1 MNILFIGDIVGAPGR
16 RAVEELLPRTVD
28 RYCIDLVVA
37 NGENA
42 SGGLGITPQV
52 ADFLLN
58 QGVDVLTSGN
68 HIWKH
73 KEILPYLED
82 TDRLLRPAN
91 YPPETTPGRGLAVV
105 ETAAGEPVAI
115 INLEGRVF
123 MSAIECPFRTV
134 DRLLESLSPEV
145 KVILV
150 DMHAEATSEKQAMGW
165 HLDGR
170 VSAVVGTHTHVQT
183 ADERILP
190 GGTGYISD
198 AGMTGPVDS
207 VIGMKREIIL
217 ERFLTQRPQP
227 FRVATQNM
235 QLQGVVLKIDAPGP
249 LPGSPPGATAVEIG
263 LKVVSGRPPRLI
275 FLSFPSSC
283 LEKFP

>member
-1 MNILFIGDIVGAPGR
+1 MNILFIGDIVGGPGR
-16 RAVEELLPRTVD
+16 RAVEELLPRLVD
-28 RYCIDLVVA
+28 RYLIDLVVA

-42 SGGLGITPQV
+42 AGGIGITPAVADQLLGLGI
-52 ADFLLN
+52 
-58 QGVDVLTSGN
+58 DVLTSGN

-73 KEILPYLED
+73 KEILPYLDE

-91 YPPETTPGRGLAVV
+91 YPPPTPGRGHVVV

-123 MSAIECPFRTV
+123 MNALECPFRTA
-134 DRLLESLSPEV
+134 DQILASLPPEV
-145 KVILV
+145 RTILV

-183 ADERILP
+183 ADDRLLP

-198 AGMTGPVDS
+198 AGMTGPLDS
-207 VIGMKREIIL
+207 VIGMKKEIVL
-217 ERFLTQRPQP
+217 ERFLSQRPQP
-227 FRVATQNM
+227 FKVAAHNI
-235 QLQGVVLKIDAPGP
+235 QLQGLVLKIDAQ
-249 LPGSPPGATAVEIG
+249 
-263 LKVVSGRPPRLI
+263 GR
-275 FLSFPSSC
+275 C
-283 LEKFP
+283 LEMTRLKLPLKD

>member
-16 RAVEELLPRTVD
+16 RALEELLPRVVD
-28 RYCIDLVVA
+28 RQFIDLVVA

-52 ADFLLN
+52 ADQLLA
-58 QGVDVLTSGN
+58 QGIDVLTSGN

-73 KEILPYLED
+73 KEIIHYLES
-82 TDRLLRPAN
+82 TDRLIRPAN
-91 YPPETTPGRGLAVV
+91 YPPETPGRGYAIV
-105 ETAAGEPVAI
+105 ETAAGEAAAV

-123 MSAIECPFRTV
+123 MNPLECPFRTV
-134 DRLLESLSPEV
+134 DRVLEAIPKEV
-145 KVILV
+145 KVVLV

-170 VSAVVGTHTHVQT
+170 VSAVLGTHTHVQT

-190 GGTGYISD
+190 NGSGYISD

-207 VIGMKREIIL
+207 VIGMKLEIIL
-217 ERFLTQRPQP
+217 ERFLSQRPQP
-227 FRVATQNM
+227 FKVATQNI
-235 QLQGVVLKIDAPGP
+235 QLQGVIVKIDP
-249 LPGSPPGATAVEIG
+249 L
-263 LKVVSGRPPRLI
+263 GR
-275 FLSFPSSC
+275 C
-283 LEKFP
+283 LEISRVHLPLKS

>member
-16 RAVEELLPRTVD
+16 RAVEELLPRVVD
-28 RYCIDLVVA
+28 RHLIDLVVA

-42 SGGLGITPQV
+42 SGGIGITPQV
-52 ADFLLN
+52 ADQLLA
-58 QGVDVLTSGN
+58 QGIDLLTSGN

-73 KEILPYLED
+73 KEILPYLDE

-91 YPPETTPGRGLAVV
+91 YPPETPGRGVAIV
-105 ETAAGEPVAI
+105 ETAAGERAAVV
-115 INLEGRVF
+115 NLEGRVF
-123 MSAIECPFRTV
+123 MNPLECPFRTMEQV
-134 DRLLESLSPEV
+134 LATLPKEV

-165 HLDGR
+165 FLDGR

-183 ADERILP
+183 ADERVLP

-207 VIGMKREIIL
+207 VIGMKKAIIL
-217 ERFLTQRPQP
+217 ERFLSQRPQP
-227 FRVATQNM
+227 FKVAAQNL
-235 QLQGVVLKIDAPGP
+235 QLQGVLLKIDPQ
-249 LPGSPPGATAVEIG
+249 
-263 LKVVSGRPPRLI
+263 GRCREVIRLI
-275 FLSFPSSC
+275 LPLKS
-283 LEKFP
+283 

>member
-16 RAVEELLPRTVD
+16 RTVEELLPRAVD
-28 RYCIDLVVA
+28 RYSIDLVVA

-42 SGGLGITPQV
+42 SGGIGITPPV
-52 ADFLLN
+52 ADQFLS
-58 QGVDVLTSGN
+58 QGVDLLTSGN

-73 KEILPYLED
+73 KEILPYLDD

-91 YPPETTPGRGLAVV
+91 YPPGTPGRGLAIV

-123 MSAIECPFRTV
+123 MSALECPFRTV
-134 DRLLESLSPEV
+134 DHILETLPPEV

-170 VSAVVGTHTHVQT
+170 VSAVVGTHTHIQT

-190 GGTGYISD
+190 GGTGYITD
-198 AGMTGPVDS
+198 VGMTGPVDS

-227 FRVATQNM
+227 FKVATQNL
-235 QLQGVVLKIDAPGP
+235 QLQGVVLDIDPQGRCRQVTRVILP
-249 LPGSPPGATAVEIG
+249 LKP
-263 LKVVSGRPPRLI
+263 
-275 FLSFPSSC
+275 
-283 LEKFP
+283 

>member
-1 MNILFIGDIVGAPGR
+1 MKVLFIGDIVGAPGR
-16 RAVEELLPRTVD
+16 RAVEELLPRLVD
-28 RYCIDLVVA
+28 RYFIDLVVA

-52 ADFLLN
+52 AEQLL
-58 QGVDVLTSGN
+58 GHGIDLLTSGN

-91 YPPETTPGRGLAVV
+91 YPPGTPGRGYAIV
-105 ETAAGEPVAI
+105 ETAAGEAAAVV
-115 INLEGRVF
+115 NLEGRVF
-123 MSAIECPFRTV
+123 MNPLECPFRTV
-134 DRLLESLSPEV
+134 DQVLAALPQEV
-145 KVILV
+145 KIVIV
-150 DMHAEATSEKQAMGW
+150 DMHAEATSEKLAMGW

-183 ADERILP
+183 ADERLLP

-198 AGMTGPVDS
+198 IGMTGPVDS
-207 VIGMKREIIL
+207 VIGMKKEIIL

-227 FRVATQNM
+227 FKVAAGNI
-235 QLQGVVLKIDAPGP
+235 QLQGVVLEIDPGGPCLKISRVQAP
-249 LPGSPPGATAVEIG
+249 
-263 LKVVSGRPPRLI
+263 LKNPQDTL
-275 FLSFPSSC
+275 
-283 LEKFP
+283 

>member
-16 RAVEELLPRTVD
+16 RVLAELLPRAVD
-28 RYCIDLVVA
+28 QYCIDLVVA

-42 SGGLGITPQV
+42 SGGIGITPQV
-52 ADFLLN
+52 ADQFLN

-91 YPPETTPGRGLAVV
+91 YPPGTPGQGMVVV
-105 ETAAGEPVAI
+105 ETAAGEPAAI

-123 MSAIECPFRTV
+123 MNSLECPFRTV
-134 DRLLESLSPEV
+134 DQLLQTLPPEV

-150 DMHAEATSEKQAMGW
+150 DMHAEATSEKQALGW

-190 GGTGYISD
+190 AGTGYISD
-198 AGMTGPVDS
+198 IGMTGPVDS
-207 VIGMKREIIL
+207 VIGMNREIIL
-217 ERFLTQRPQP
+217 ARFLTQRPHS
-227 FRVATQNM
+227 FKVATQNL
-235 QLQGVVLKIDAPGP
+235 QLQGVVLKIEPQGRCREIIRVRLP
-249 LPGSPPGATAVEIG
+249 L
-263 LKVVSGRPPRLI
+263 K
-275 FLSFPSSC
+275 PS
-283 LEKFP
+283 

>member
-1 MNILFIGDIVGAPGR
+1 MLILFIGDIVGAPGR
-16 RAVEELLPRTVD
+16 RAVEELLPRAVD
-28 RYCIDLVVA
+28 HYRIDLVVA

-42 SGGLGITPQV
+42 SGGIGITPQV
-52 ADFLLN
+52 ADQLLS
-58 QGVDVLTSGN
+58 QGVDLLTSGN

-91 YPPETTPGRGLAVV
+91 YPPETPGRGLAIV
-105 ETAAGEPVAI
+105 ETAAGEPAAV

-123 MSAIECPFRTV
+123 MNALECPFRTV
-134 DRLLESLSPEV
+134 DRLLETLTPEV

-190 GGTGYISD
+190 GGTGYITD

-227 FRVATQNM
+227 FKVATQNLE
-235 QLQGVVLKIDAPGP
+235 LQGVVLKIDAQGRCREVSRIH
-249 LPGSPPGATAVEIG
+249 LPIKT
-263 LKVVSGRPPRLI
+263 
-275 FLSFPSSC
+275 
-283 LEKFP
+283 

>member
-1 MNILFIGDIVGAPGR
+1 MNVLFIGDVVGAPGR
-16 RAVEELLPRTVD
+16 RALEELLSRVVD
-28 RYCIDLVVA
+28 RHFIDLVIT

-42 SGGLGITPQV
+42 SGGLGITPV
-52 ADFLLN
+52 IADQLLAL
-58 QGVDVLTSGN
+58 GIDVLTSGN

-73 KEILPYLED
+73 KEILPYLEA

-91 YPPETTPGRGLAVV
+91 YPPETPGRGLCLV
-105 ETAAGEPVAI
+105 ETAAGEKAAVL
-115 INLEGRVF
+115 NLEGRVF
-123 MSAIECPFRTV
+123 MNPLECPFRTA
-134 DRLLESLSPEV
+134 DRLLASISPE
-145 KVILV
+145 IRIIIV

-190 GGTGYISD
+190 GGTGYITD

-217 ERFLTQRPQP
+217 ERFLSQLPQP
-227 FRVATQNM
+227 FKVATQNI
-235 QLQGVVLKIDAPGP
+235 QLQGVILKIDDQGRCQEINRLHLP
-249 LPGSPPGATAVEIG
+249 LKP
-263 LKVVSGRPPRLI
+263 
-275 FLSFPSSC
+275 
-283 LEKFP
+283 